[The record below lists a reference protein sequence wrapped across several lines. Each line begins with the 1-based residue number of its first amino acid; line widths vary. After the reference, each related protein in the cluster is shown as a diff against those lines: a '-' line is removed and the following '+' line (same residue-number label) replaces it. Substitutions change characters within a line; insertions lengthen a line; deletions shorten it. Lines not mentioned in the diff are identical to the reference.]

1 MNQKSLDSWLNI
13 KEDYYKIKNVLYLDW
28 TKRIPLNAVWLD
40 KIPNCFK
47 ADDEYSRYEKII
59 SKVYWK
65 PINKE
70 VVVCGIM
77 KKYSLFTEEETKY
90 SNYAFLK
97 SHLQK
102 SIRRG
107 NDNNAVKTA
116 FHMIKMN
123 PNQFLRR
130 LSIIMIED
138 VVLHECFSIILW
150 LTIATSNYYM
160 LTNVQ
165 VEWLLGVV
173 RILCINPY
181 KDIYNLEN
189 VRETRLFD
197 MLNNRYIELEC
208 YQYSLLYS
216 LHFRE
221 SYGGMKCDKKM
232 LNNFCKLWY
241 HRFKNNIDCYKL
253 DITPIRPIS
262 IVLDDLQLHH
272 WELSAI
278 DFHCAK
284 YIVDIVVKKYPEYTS
299 DYVKDLIWNYSSKIN
314 YREED
319 VGTSN
324 DWNKIKWYLE
334 VKQKYILY
342 RYSIMNE

>member
-1 MNQKSLDSWLNI
+1 MNQKSLDRWLNI
-13 KEDYYKIKNVLYLDW
+13 KEDYYKVKNVLYLDW
-28 TKRIPLNAVWLD
+28 SSKKPINVEWLD
-40 KIPNCFK
+40 KVPYSMK
-47 ADDEYSRYEKII
+47 KDDDNEKVFH
-59 SKVYWK
+59 KVFWK

-70 VVVCGIM
+70 VIVCGIF
-77 KKYSLFTEEETKY
+77 KKYKIFTDEEMKY

-130 LSIIMIED
+130 LAIIMIED
-138 VVLHECFSIILW
+138 VVLHECFGIILW
-150 LTIATSNYYM
+150 LTIATSNYY
-160 LTNVQ
+160 LLNNIQ

-181 KDIYNLEN
+181 KDVYNLEKG
-189 VRETRLFD
+189 RETRLYD
-197 MLNNRYIELEC
+197 MLNNRYMSLEC
-208 YQYSLLYS
+208 RHYSLLYS
-216 LHFRE
+216 IHFRE
-221 SYGGMKCDKKM
+221 SYGGMTCDKKM
-232 LNNFCKLWY
+232 LSDFSKLWY
-241 HRFKNNIDCYKL
+241 HRFKNNIDCDKL

-262 IVLDDLQLHH
+262 IVIDELELHH

-284 YIVDIVVKKYPEYTS
+284 YLLDIIVKKFPEYTL
-299 DYVKDLIWNYSSKIN
+299 DVVKSIMWNYSSKIN

-319 VGTSN
+319 VGTSD
-324 DWNKIKWYLE
+324 DWDKIEWFVKS
-334 VKQKYILY
+334 KQKYILY
-342 RYSIMNE
+342 RYSVLDE

>member
-13 KEDYYKIKNVLYLDW
+13 KEDYYKIKHVLYLDW
-28 TKRIPLNAVWLD
+28 SSKKPSNAIWLD
-40 KIPNCFK
+40 KVPDNMK
-47 ADDEYSRYEKII
+47 DDDDND
-59 SKVYWK
+59 KVFCRIYWK
-65 PINKE
+65 AINKE
-70 VVVCGIM
+70 VIVCGSL
-77 KKYSLFTEEETKY
+77 KKYEFFADEEMKY
-90 SNYAFLK
+90 SNFAFLK

-130 LSIIMIED
+130 LAIIMIED
-138 VVLHECFSIILW
+138 VVLHECFSTILW
-150 LTIATSNYYM
+150 LTIATSNHYF
-160 LTNVQ
+160 LNTIQ

-181 KDIYNLEN
+181 KDVYNLEKG
-189 VRETRLFD
+189 RETRLYD
-197 MLNNRYIELEC
+197 MLNNRYMDLESN
-208 YQYSLLYS
+208 QYSLLYS

-221 SYGGMKCDKKM
+221 SFGGMKCDKKM
-232 LNNFCKLWY
+232 LFNFSKLWY
-241 HRFKNNIDCYKL
+241 HRFKNKLECDKL

-262 IVLDDLQLHH
+262 IIIDDLELHH

-284 YIVDIVVKKYPEYTS
+284 YLLDIIVKKYPEYTQ
-299 DYVKDLIWNYSSKIN
+299 DVVKSLIWNYSSKIN

-319 VGTSN
+319 VSTSN
-324 DWNKIKWYLE
+324 DWNKIKWFVE
-334 VKQKYILY
+334 SKQKYILY
-342 RYSIMNE
+342 RYSVLDE